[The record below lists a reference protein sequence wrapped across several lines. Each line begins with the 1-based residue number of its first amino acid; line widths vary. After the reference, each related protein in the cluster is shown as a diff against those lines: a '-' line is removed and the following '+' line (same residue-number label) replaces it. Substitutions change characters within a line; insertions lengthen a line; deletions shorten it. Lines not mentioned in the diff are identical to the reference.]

1 MKLEELK
8 KQLSVWKR
16 YNAGFYNDY
25 VHAIRDGKA
34 TLSAYMHIYDYAMNQ
49 ISDLPKSVKFG
60 SYGTIFKNYHY
71 KFGFNGSFGM
81 RLQVFDNDKILYFQ
95 AQVNRER
102 WRYCIGS
109 YLMIIIII

>member
-49 ISDLPKSVKFG
+49 ISDLPKSGATDKPCGEAVQMLTQNCRQ
-60 SYGTIFKNYHY
+60 TIHDSQKSSTFA
-71 KFGFNGSFGM
+71 
-81 RLQVFDNDKILYFQ
+81 L
-95 AQVNRER
+95 
-102 WRYCIGS
+102 
-109 YLMIIIII
+109 